1 MSAEKRQSKVL
12 LQTIITPRTV
22 ATDQILRRLGVNL
35 RAGHPIRT
43 SNGLWRIP
51 LRALVPASPDVVPR
65 REDQLYYRF
74 EPFGEILLDSDLK
87 VVQVPRKS
95 ELSAKFRE
103 EVSSLFAKI
112 EAMILEYGSDKWGR
126 IPLIRSFLNPLNAI
140 VSQAL
145 SLPNISLARLQQ
157 QEYSLYSDW
166 MKKAGFLEESK
177 DRPGHLRKTN
187 QLVAIADKYRKEKGF
202 SFYVDETAIDVT
214 SVICWKFYPEIIE
227 RIKVIP
233 SYVDTTVAYYVK
245 AVKVKKLIPM
255 SVSELEYSYNVLG
268 RREQDTKVTFYGK
281 VADLVTAGFL
291 RWDSE
296 GVVVGI
302 EDIYKK
308 VQGLGPELDDNVHLL
323 KAIA

>member
-1 MSAEKRQSKVL
+1 VVL
-12 LQTIITPRTV
+12 QAITTPRTV
-22 ATDQILRRLGVNL
+22 ATDHIIRRLGLNF
-35 RAGHPIRT
+35 RAGDPARG
-43 SNGLWRIP
+43 SDGLWHVP

-74 EPFGEILLDSDLK
+74 EPFGEILLDSNLN

-95 ELSAKFRE
+95 ELSVKFRE
-103 EVSSLFAKI
+103 EISSLFARI

-145 SLPNISLARLQQ
+145 SLPNISMVRLQQ
-157 QEYSLYSDW
+157 QEYSPYADW

-177 DRPGHLRKTN
+177 DRPGHLRRTN

-202 SFYVDETAIDVT
+202 SFYVDETTIDVT
-214 SVICWKFYPEIIE
+214 SIICWKFYPEVIE

-245 AVKVKKLIPM
+245 AVKTKRLVPM

-291 RWDSE
+291 TWASE
-296 GVVVGI
+296 GVVVGVD
-302 EDIYKK
+302 DIYKK
-308 VQGLGPELDDNVHLL
+308 VESLGPELGDNVHLL

>member
-1 MSAEKRQSKVL
+1 VL
-12 LQTIITPRTV
+12 LQTIRTPRTV
-22 ATDQILRRLGVNL
+22 ATDHIVRRLGLNF
-35 RAGHPIRT
+35 RAGDPIRGQD
-43 SNGLWRIP
+43 GLWHVP

-74 EPFGEILLDSDLK
+74 ESFGEILVDPNLN

-95 ELSAKFRE
+95 ELSARFRE
-103 EVSSLFAKI
+103 EITSLFVRI

-145 SLPNISLARLQQ
+145 SLPNISIARLQQ
-157 QEYSLYSDW
+157 QEYGLYSEW

-187 QLVAIADKYRKEKGF
+187 QLVAIADKYRKERGF

-214 SVICWKFYPEIIE
+214 SIICWKFYPEIIE
-227 RIKVIP
+227 RIKVLP
-233 SYVDTTVAYYVK
+233 SYLDTTVAYYVK
-245 AVKVKKLIPM
+245 AVKTKKLIPM

-291 RWDSE
+291 RWASE
-296 GVVVGI
+296 GVVVGV

-308 VQGLGPELDDNVHLL
+308 VEGLGPELDDNVHLL

>member
-1 MSAEKRQSKVL
+1 MR
-12 LQTIITPRTV
+12 TIMTPRTV
-22 ATDQILRRLGVNL
+22 ATDHVIRRLGLNF
-35 RAGHPIRT
+35 RAGEPVKA
-43 SNGLWRIP
+43 SDGLWHIP

-74 EPFGEILLDSDLK
+74 EPFGEILLDASLN

-95 ELSAKFRE
+95 ELSVKFRE
-103 EVSSLFAKI
+103 EISSLFARI

-145 SLPNISLARLQQ
+145 SLPNISVLRLEQ
-157 QEYSLYSDW
+157 QEYVLYSDW

-202 SFYVDETAIDVT
+202 SFYVDETTIDVT
-214 SVICWKFYPEIIE
+214 SIICWKFYPEIIE

-245 AVKVKKLIPM
+245 AVKTKKLVPM

-268 RREQDTKVTFYGK
+268 RREQDSKVTFYGK

-291 RWDSE
+291 RWASE
-296 GVVVGI
+296 GVVVGV

-308 VQGLGPELDDNVHLL
+308 VETLGPELDDNVHLL
-323 KAIA
+323 RAIA